1 VIDCRGVAIFGT
13 VVVLLT
19 SAGFAL
25 TGFESRAASVA
36 SVGAVQPQAAY
47 SINYHFYDFFN
58 VPYREYW
65 DLRTAAKY
73 GDLPMNAECF
83 SAEGVAEGTCVPSN
97 PSVPDVA
104 SYPYA
109 DWYPSTTSISP
120 TSTSTIPFIYA
131 PYRMQAIGTSVPG
144 YTLTDPVYLPIQ
156 NPAAAVGTSLG
167 IDWRMDYI
175 TKAQG
180 NTLKNVAGCPLNP
193 SFNDGYY
200 VRSELTVTLD
210 LQESRRLF
218 GVVATDAASAQ
229 NWWSANTNPACGT
242 SGTEETNWQNAIVA
256 LGGSAGTP
264 GKFDIFNGYDYYYSP
279 FYTNMTASVALDG
292 TTTVKIDHLAF
303 GTEVLLARMF
313 YWGNAGYLGNTLNS
327 SKRTGWWGMEAPW
340 FESFHFTT
348 TIGASTHDFSLTTA
362 LFYHLQANAD
372 AGPNGLYDK
381 TDDIPFWDWGPS
393 LADYGFFSPVKHPE
407 NELSRYPDPPYAYPH
422 ATTGSFDYGVSSAYD
437 YVPVTWNLKAGESWS
452 FTLPKG
458 NVNFYDPNH
467 TPAGADPTKG
477 QFVTIQKPLYL
488 MRTLPSSYGTW
499 DEPTNTWTLTGPAT
513 TGGPPGNPGPDGMP
527 GTSDDQY
534 PTYSYPS
541 IDFQPGPALLRVTT
555 NPALPG
561 KIIVDGVPRDE
572 WGLAWMKIA
581 PGRHL
586 VSFGGLNGLA
596 TPAAQTV
603 TVTSGATATVQG
615 NYGVNGYLR
624 VITNPALAS
633 TISVNGVPRNDWGMW
648 TALPPGTYTVHFG
661 LVAGYNPPADQTA
674 IVSAGSTMTITGTFT
689 SNPTAPGPD
698 PTTFGYLRVTTNPAR
713 AAQILVNGVPR
724 DDWGL
729 TWVKLA
735 PGTYTVSFGE
745 GYGYTPP
752 APKTVNV
759 AAGATTTWDAPF
771 VVHGSLR
778 VTTDA
783 PSAATVFVN
792 GLPRDDWG
800 MWQSIAP
807 GTYTVSFG
815 DVSGYVTPASQTAVV
830 TANALTSIAGHYV
843 AAALAQAATIP
854 SGAVVWILLIAAG
867 IASVASWTSGTTSAA
882 ALVSTSPSKV
892 ED

>member
-1 VIDCRGVAIFGT
+1 LYLGPRQECGDP
-13 VVVLLT
+13 VVVAGLNGEVYRLIMSFTRGATFDQYKSTLEISESTDGGVSFGPWNVVISTEVSGGFNDKPWMTVGPDNAVHVTWTLIT
-19 SAGFAL
+19 SSSQTLEYVRSDDAGTTWSL
-25 TGFESRAASVA
+25 SSRQTLGTLGHGSCLATDASGNVY
-36 SVGAVQPQAAY
+36 VG
-47 SINYHFYDFFN
+47 
-58 VPYREYW
+58 W
-65 DLRTAAKY
+65 
-73 GDLPMNAECF
+73 
-83 SAEGVAEGTCVPSN
+83 
-97 PSVPDVA
+97 
-104 SYPYA
+104 
-109 DWYPSTTSISP
+109 
-120 TSTSTIPFIYA
+120 STSEYFSSIMFRKSVDGGRTFSPGLKIADGGGFYGGDPRSSPLPGCSVTPDGQHVYFTWAGVIGGNEDVYVVHSGDGGATWGPKVRVNDDAGSARQIMPWTDVDPKGSVHVAWTDFRNGVVEIFYA
-131 PYRMQAIGTSVPG
+131 RSEDLAQTWSPNARVNSATGPLVSWLGDYQAVAV
-144 YTLTDPVYLPIQ
+144 DPSG
-156 NPAAAVGTSLG
+156 AVGTAWT
-167 IDWRMDYI
+167 D
-175 TKAQG
+175 T
-180 NTLKNVAGCPLNP
+180 
-193 SFNDGYY
+193 
-200 VRSELTVTLD
+200 RS
-210 LQESRRLF
+210 
-218 GVVATDAASAQ
+218 
-229 NWWSANTNPACGT
+229 
-242 SGTEETNWQNAIVA
+242 
-256 LGGSAGTP
+256 
-264 GKFDIFNGYDYYYSP
+264 
-279 FYTNMTASVALDG
+279 
-292 TTTVKIDHLAF
+292 
-303 GTEVLLARMF
+303 
-313 YWGNAGYLGNTLNS
+313 GNADIYFA
-327 SKRTGWWGMEAPW
+327 RTDPP
-340 FESFHFTT
+340 
-348 TIGASTHDFSLTTA
+348 
-362 LFYHLQANAD
+362 
-372 AGPNGLYDK
+372 AGP
-381 TDDIPFWDWGPS
+381 
-393 LADYGFFSPVKHPE
+393 
-407 NELSRYPDPPYAYPH
+407 LS
-422 ATTGSFDYGVSSAYD
+422 
-437 YVPVTWNLKAGESWS
+437 
-452 FTLPKG
+452 
-458 NVNFYDPNH
+458 
-467 TPAGADPTKG
+467 
-477 QFVTIQKPLYL
+477 
-488 MRTLPSSYGTW
+488 
-499 DEPTNTWTLTGPAT
+499 
-513 TGGPPGNPGPDGMP
+513 
-527 GTSDDQY
+527 
-534 PTYSYPS
+534 
-541 IDFQPGPALLRVTT
+541 LLRVTT
-555 NPALPG
+555 NPAVPG
-561 KIIVDGVPRDE
+561 KIIVDGAPRDE

-581 PGRHL
+581 PGTHL

-603 TVTSGATATVQG
+603 TVTSGATTTVQG

-854 SGAVVWILLIAAG
+854 SGAVVWILPIAAG